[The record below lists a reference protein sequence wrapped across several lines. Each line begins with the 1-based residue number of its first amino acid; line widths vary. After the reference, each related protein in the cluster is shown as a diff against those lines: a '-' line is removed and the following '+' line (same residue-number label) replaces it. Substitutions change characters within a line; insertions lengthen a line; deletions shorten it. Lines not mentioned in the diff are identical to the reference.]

1 LIMRGANI
9 IRMLTQVMSL
19 AMVTLALMAGSSFA
33 HGGPAASHDHA
44 AMQVQAQAAEQQPG
58 DSAAAVA
65 TSLPATAIQN
75 AVKASAGE
83 TPCSNDHRSGSDSE
97 GCCTIACH
105 AALAAPI
112 IEPLGAH
119 EPASVRIVAL
129 ADMLEGRS
137 GDRTERP
144 PRLS

>member
-1 LIMRGANI
+1 MREANI
-9 IRMLTQVMSL
+9 IKMLTQVVSL
-19 AMVTLALMAGSSFA
+19 AMITLALTVGSAFA
-33 HGGPAASHDHA
+33 HGGPATSHDHA
-44 AMQVQAQAAEQQPG
+44 AMQVQAQAAEQHPSDG
-58 DSAAAVA
+58 SAVVA
-65 TSLPATAIQN
+65 TSLPATAIQEN

-83 TPCSNDHRSGSDSE
+83 TPCSNDHRSGSNSE

-105 AALAAPI
+105 AALAAPT

-119 EPASVRIVAL
+119 EPASVRTVAL
-129 ADMLEGRS
+129 VDMLEGRS

>member
-1 LIMRGANI
+1 MREANI
-9 IRMLTQVMSL
+9 IRVLTQVVSL
-19 AMVTLALMAGSSFA
+19 AMITLALTVGSAFA
-33 HGGPAASHDHA
+33 HGGPATSHDHA
-44 AMQVQAQAAEQQPG
+44 AMQVQTQAAEQQPS
-58 DSAAAVA
+58 DSAAVA
-65 TSLPATAIQN
+65 TSLLATAIQN

-105 AALAAPI
+105 AALAAPT

-119 EPASVRIVAL
+119 EPVSVRIVAL